1 MESQAKTRRA
11 AIRFALAGA
20 AFVGVWGTA
29 SRANEPNPK
38 AKVYKVGFLWGLPP
52 IAEWVAAFDQGLAE
66 LGWHNGRNITV
77 EHRSADGHFDR
88 LPVLVAEL
96 IDRKVDL
103 IVALSAPETAA
114 ARKATETIPIV
125 FVVHGDPIRTGD
137 IQSLSHPGGN
147 VTGLSQKHPE
157 LSAKQLDL
165 PKQIAPSTSR
175 VAVLWNA
182 ANPAKLADWR
192 ELEPAARTL
201 GVELQS
207 FEVRGPADFDN
218 AFGAIRE
225 HHPDAL
231 LTLGDP
237 LTVTMREPLADF
249 ALRDRLPAM
258 FTHRQFRGSRWAHVV
273 WREFPGSF
281 PAGCR
286 LCRQDPQRG
295 EPRRTPCSAARQIRI
310 VPEPHHRQSTRSCCS
325 ASCASNSG
333 SNHRIKSGFKVG
345 LAAPAAVKSLPGII
359 DVHDI

>member
-38 AKVYKVGFLWGLPP
+38 AKVYKVGFLWGLLP

-147 VTGLSQKHPE
+147 VTGLSQMHPE

-165 PKQIAPSTSR
+165 LKQIAPSTSR

-201 GVELQS
+201 GVVLQS

-225 HHPDAL
+225 QHPDAL

-249 ALRDRLPAM
+249 ALKDRLPAM
-258 FTHRQFRGSRWAHVV
+258 FTHRQFVEVGGLMSYGAN
-273 WREFPGSF
+273 FPDLFRRAAGYVDKILKGAS
-281 PAGCR
+281 PAE
-286 LCRQDPQRG
+286 LPVQQPVKF
-295 EPRRTPCSAARQIRI
+295 ELFLNLTTAKAL
-310 VPEPHHRQSTRSCCS
+310 
-325 ASCASNSG
+325 
-333 SNHRIKSGFKVG
+333 G
-345 LAAPAAVKSLPGII
+345 LAIPPAVLQTADQII
-359 DVHDI
+359 E